1 MYLFQIINLTNIPKH
16 IRSELSIVSI
26 SSRYTST
33 VFCWNCWPF
42 YLLKTKLFKDLNLH
56 SQKQP
61 IEVFYK
67 EGVLKS
73 FVKFR
78 EKRPC
83 QSFSLLKKRLWHR
96 FIPMNFEKFL
106 RTPFYK
112 TSPGDCFWF
121 SDLFYSSHCYFY
133 SLKEKRALSNSYIAV
148 TLSNSYISND

>member
-33 VFCWNCWPF
+33 DFCWNCWPF
-42 YLLKTKLFKDLNLH
+42 YLLKTKLFKDVNLH

-96 FIPMNFEKFL
+96 FIPVNFEKFL

-112 TSPGDCFWF
+112 TSPGNYFCIQWSF
-121 SDLFYSSHCYFY
+121 LFIPLLFLLIERKKSIEQQLHC
-133 SLKEKRALSNSYIAV
+133 SYIEQQ
-148 TLSNSYISND
+148 LHI